1 MSVLTPLLTQGVN
14 TMNEIVITICL
25 DPNDQSWGYY
35 TIGSAPGFSVQGA
48 GGIAHE
54 VGGVWTTVSGPGS
67 AYIGCD
73 TPTEV
78 PAEVKVAFGITC
90 PATSPT
96 TTTPSQPTTTIS
108 VPLPTTTTEPPT
120 TTTTESRVVRDETGV
135 YYLTAEDDENLAGL
149 VPQVVLRIALRRT
162 TCNLRLLPGGPSFH
176 PTPPFIFTSVSP
188 RDRRISLQR
197 SKHHGPDAIDP
208 CACP

>member
-1 MSVLTPLLTQGVN
+1 VSVLTPLLTQGVN

-54 VGGVWTTVSGPGS
+54 VGGVWTNVSGPGS

-96 TTTPSQPTTTIS
+96 TTGRDHGLLPRLDHRKSPGVVRGGELVSSVSQVATTT
-108 VPLPTTTTEPPT
+108 
-120 TTTTESRVVRDETGV
+120 
-135 YYLTAEDDENLAGL
+135 
-149 VPQVVLRIALRRT
+149 
-162 TCNLRLLPGGPSFH
+162 SF
-176 PTPPFIFTSVSP
+176 SCW
-188 RDRRISLQR
+188 R
-197 SKHHGPDAIDP
+197 
-208 CACP
+208 ACSMS

>member
-1 MSVLTPLLTQGVN
+1 VSVLTPLLTQGVN

-54 VGGVWTTVSGPGS
+54 VGGVWTNVSGPGS

-149 VPQVVLRIALRRT
+149 VPQVVPTDCAQTNDVQSQTPAGGTVVPPNT
-162 TCNLRLLPGGPSFH
+162 TVYLYVCQS
-176 PTPPFIFTSVSP
+176 S
-188 RDRRISLQR
+188 
-197 SKHHGPDAIDP
+197 
-208 CACP
+208 